1 MMMTTYYRP
10 PPLFPDHFKVTPV
23 NRGEWEVGRSLLFTR
38 SNIHDFEMGWRGG
51 QWESYLLRERQA
63 VKEGDG
69 EDHQI
74 GAHFSN
80 LHIPTATFNTDRTNL
95 CVLKSWN
102 PLHFQT
108 LPKWNMFSRHI
119 FILQTTKQTHVWLLI
134 KCLKM
139 GKLLQP
145 WQFHASSPTEAG
157 IQVPF
162 ADSGFSGLA
171 QRIIQIY
178 LAAGFG
184 DKSSTF
190 YQTLGANIGTD
201 FRSFFTFPDPR
212 KRLPLTRL
220 SRRSRCCKWCT
231 YCKWNEYYSIYII
244 YNIYVISNC
253 LGCFDH

>member
-1 MMMTTYYRP
+1 MMMMLMMMTTYHRP

-23 NRGEWEVGRSLLFTR
+23 NRGEWEVGRPLLFTR

-190 YQTLGANIGTD
+190 YQTLGLIFVLFLHFLIRENVFHWRDYLGGADVVNDVHIVNEMNITA
-201 FRSFFTFPDPR
+201 FTSFTTFMLFP
-212 KRLPLTRL
+212 TA
-220 SRRSRCCKWCT
+220 
-231 YCKWNEYYSIYII
+231 
-244 YNIYVISNC
+244 
-253 LGCFDH
+253 

>member
-1 MMMTTYYRP
+1 MRFNYIP
-10 PPLFPDHFKVTPV
+10 I
-23 NRGEWEVGRSLLFTR
+23 
-38 SNIHDFEMGWRGG
+38 SNIL
-51 QWESYLLRERQA
+51 Y
-63 VKEGDG
+63 V
-69 EDHQI
+69 
-74 GAHFSN
+74 
-80 LHIPTATFNTDRTNL
+80 T
-95 CVLKSWN
+95 
-102 PLHFQT
+102 
-108 LPKWNMFSRHI
+108 HI

-190 YQTLGANIGTD
+190 YQTLGLIFVLFLHFLIRENV
-201 FRSFFTFPDPR
+201 F
-212 KRLPLTRL
+212 
-220 SRRSRCCKWCT
+220 
-231 YCKWNEYYSIYII
+231 
-244 YNIYVISNC
+244 
-253 LGCFDH
+253 H